1 MVNKFVERRKGAFL
15 VSFNN
20 DGTVYYTVST
30 NRLSLMKK
38 LSPLLTPV
46 FSWLTGYSTV
56 YNGYTASIGSI
67 QASVVFIFPKNYLV
81 EAHFLLSPRVVNQV
95 YVVYD
100 FQVDINGRFP
110 KTHRIPRND
119 TILFGIALEE
129 SILGT
134 IKAQGTV
141 EFADSRVVPVN
152 MVVNYTSDT
161 TLPLPNFDNVF
172 LNAVQRNLRTNNTLS
187 QFTFSSTAQFEFPPA
202 YTLLGNLSLNSE
214 TIEYVGRIPVSA
226 NSTSRIAVQSSYS
239 SQFDLISL
247 LSIPAI
253 LSVQLNLNIANVSGA
268 IDINGNN
275 PVFTT
280 GTFDMDTNNAQ
291 LITSFQLSITGSS
304 NYFLLTRSELSVVL
318 LPGSL
323 NVVFVVVLPAGD
335 VGVQN
340 VLPSVFEVITNNKGV
355 PENGLLVSTN
365 LETLAQLQ
373 HTHSGVFTQSP
384 SQPGAVN
391 MHSRSTPHLIILYV
405 SSVTPSHI
413 TNLISRLGCLAA
425 VYCTS
430 NTNFALIYIKTI
442 L

>member
-1 MVNKFVERRKGAFL
+1 MLRRKGAFL

-30 NRLSLMKK
+30 NRLRLMTK

-67 QASVVFIFPKNYLV
+67 QASVVFTFPRNNLV
-81 EAHFLLSPRVVNQV
+81 EAHFLLSPRVINQV
-95 YVVYD
+95 DVVYD

-110 KTHRIPRND
+110 KTHTIPRND
-119 TILFGIALEE
+119 TILFGIALREN
-129 SILGT
+129 ILGT

-141 EFADSRVVPVN
+141 GFADSRVIPVN

-172 LNAVQRNLRTNNTLS
+172 LNAVQRNLRTNDTLS
-187 QFTFSSTAQFEFPPA
+187 QFTFSSTAQLEFPPA
-202 YTLLGNLSLNSE
+202 YTLLGNLSLDSE
-214 TIEYVGRIPVSA
+214 TIEYVGRIPVTA
-226 NSTSRIAVQSSYS
+226 NSTSRIAIQSSYL
-239 SQFDLISL
+239 SQLDLISL

-253 LSVQLNLNIANVSGA
+253 LSIQLNLNIANVSGA
-268 IDINGNN
+268 IDINSNN

-280 GTFDMDTNNAQ
+280 GTFDVDTNNTQ
-291 LITSFQLSITGSS
+291 LITSFELGITGSS
-304 NYFLLTRSELSVVL
+304 INFLLSRSEVNVVL
-318 LPGSL
+318 LPGTL

-340 VLPSVFEVITNNKGV
+340 VFPSVFEVISSNKGV
-355 PENGLLVSTN
+355 PENGLLVSTY
-365 LETLAQLQ
+365 LQTLTQLQ

-384 SQPGAVN
+384 SQPGVVN
-391 MHSRSTPHLIILYV
+391 MHSRNNPQHIILYV
-405 SSVTPSHI
+405 LSVTPSHI
-413 TNLISRLGCLAA
+413 TNLILGLVYFSA
-425 VYCTS
+425 VYYTS
-430 NTNFALIYIKTI
+430 
-442 L
+442 